1 MLRTWKSVIYLSRS
15 DIMSLS
21 VNSSNSD
28 LFSALWGSSSSSSS
42 SSTSGLYSLLGDYSS
57 VRNGSYK
64 KLAKQYYANESS
76 SKSTSST
83 GTSDEKQTKLAQSSA
98 ETTVKSLNALTKSD
112 LYKKVKKTDEDGNTT
127 EDYDKD
133 AILKSLKTFVED
145 YNSVIENAGDDDNT
159 TVLKNTVRLT
169 NETKVYASALAKAGI
184 SIDSDNKLS
193 IDEDAFGKADMQD
206 VKNLFTGSTSFATNT
221 QNELLKVYNAA
232 TSALN
237 SSGSIYSSSG
247 VTSASVGSMV
257 DSLYEWIIDFTA
269 NKKLIGIPCGLFL

>member
-1 MLRTWKSVIYLSRS
+1 MSVIYLSRS

-21 VNSSNSD
+21 VNSTNSD
-28 LFSALWGSSSSSSS
+28 LFSSLWGSTSSSSSSS
-42 SSTSGLYSLLGDYSS
+42 SGLYSLLGDYSS
-57 VRNGSYK
+57 VKNGSYL

-98 ETTVKSLNALTKSD
+98 GNAVTSLNALTKSS
-112 LYKKVKKTDEDGNTT
+112 LYNKVSKTDEDGNTT

-133 AILKSLKTFVED
+133 AILKSLKSFVED
-145 YNSVIENAGDDDNT
+145 YNSVIENAGDNDNT

-169 NETKVYASALAKAGI
+169 NETKVYEGALSKIGV
-184 SIDSDNKLS
+184 SIGSDNKLT
-193 IDEDAFGKADMQD
+193 IDEDAFGEADMQD

-221 QNELLKVYNAA
+221 QMELLKVYNAA

-247 VTSASVGSMV
+247 VTSTSIGSML
-257 DSLYEWIIDFTA
+257 DSLT
-269 NKKLIGIPCGLFL
+269 